1 MITIYGAPWCSW
13 CMKAKKLAEDYQL
26 DYEWRNVDNDHYKE
40 QLKILLPS
48 VKTIPQIWWHGNHVG
63 GYEDFAREI
72 EETRNFGQDKF

>member
-26 DYEWRNVDNDHYKE
+26 DYEWRNVDNDHYKQ

-48 VKTIPQIWWHGNHVG
+48 AKTIPQIWWHGNHIG